1 VLVLDAAVV
10 GDIVTKSL
18 HVGRHFSSLRWEL
31 RRTDRMAN

>member
-10 GDIVTKSL
+10 GDIVPKSL

-31 RRTDRMAN
+31 RLTDQIAD